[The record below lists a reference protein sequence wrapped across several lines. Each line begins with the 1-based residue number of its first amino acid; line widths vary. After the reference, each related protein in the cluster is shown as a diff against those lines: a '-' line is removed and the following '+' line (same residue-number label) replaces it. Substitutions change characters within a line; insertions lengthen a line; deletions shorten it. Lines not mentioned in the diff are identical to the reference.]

1 MEVVN
6 HKINELKEAEYN
18 PRELSNKQHEDLQD
32 SIRKF
37 GLVDPILIN
46 VNPER
51 KNIIVGGHQRFKICK
66 ELDFKTVPCV
76 ELNIS
81 EQEEKEL
88 NIRLNKNHGQWDFDS
103 LANYFDADDLV
114 DWGFNMKEIK
124 FSIPEINEMSN
135 DMAID
140 FDGTGDDYMP
150 SQVRMVQLFL
160 NSESEPKFKEM
171 VTTLN
176 SIWLTKNLTET
187 VFQAIENEYNKCKN

>member
-1 MEVVN
+1 
-6 HKINELKEAEYN
+6 
-18 PRELSNKQHEDLQD
+18 
-32 SIRKF
+32 
-37 GLVDPILIN
+37 
-46 VNPER
+46 
-51 KNIIVGGHQRFKICK
+51 
-66 ELDFKTVPCV
+66 
-76 ELNIS
+76 
-81 EQEEKEL
+81 
-88 NIRLNKNHGQWDFDS
+88 
-103 LANYFDADDLV
+103 
-114 DWGFNMKEIK
+114 IK